1 MGPIATL
8 YNDIS
13 FLLYSSSGPKKID
26 PIMKRILLIAN
37 ILLILTAGRSQSP
50 LHSELAI
57 SKLPSANSL
66 PVSSADQDSN
76 LNYQNHGA
84 DYALVAGG
92 SKGIGYA
99 IAEALARR
107 GYNLILVARHMD
119 SLISAKNKLEYDYH
133 VHVEV
138 LAYDLSFNDAATDI
152 AKWCT
157 DRNIPLKMLC
167 NVAGFGGSKDYL
179 SLPLDSLRYMINLN
193 IGSAMSLTL
202 TLLPLLEKNAPSF
215 ILNVGS
221 MAGFA
226 PIPVKNLYSATKSA
240 VVFFSYSLS
249 YQLKEKNV
257 SVSVLCPGP
266 VFTKPEIVEDTK
278 KKLGWFGSLMAVPP
292 EKVGEIAVRETLDH
306 RMVIVPGTVSKITAF
321 LIRVLPRQMIV
332 NIYGKAGDKK

>member
-1 MGPIATL
+1 MQGTIPTRDAETKNL
-8 YNDIS
+8 YKN
-13 FLLYSSSGPKKID
+13 
-26 PIMKRILLIAN
+26 
-37 ILLILTAGRSQSP
+37 
-50 LHSELAI
+50 
-57 SKLPSANSL
+57 
-66 PVSSADQDSN
+66 
-76 LNYQNHGA
+76 A

-107 GYNLILVARHMD
+107 GYNLILIARHMD
-119 SLISAKNKLEYDYH
+119 SLLSAKDKLENDYH

-138 LAYDLSFNDAATDI
+138 IAMDLSTNESATEI
-152 AKWCT
+152 AKWCN
-157 DRNIPLKMLC
+157 DRDIRLKMLC

-193 IGSAMSLTL
+193 IGSAMGLTL

-249 YQLKEKNV
+249 YQLKEKNI

-278 KKLGWFGSLMAVPP
+278 KKLGWFGSLMAVP
-292 EKVGEIAVRETLDH
+292 R
-306 RMVIVPGTVSKITAF
+306 
-321 LIRVLPRQMIV
+321 
-332 NIYGKAGDKK
+332 KKSGRLR